1 MADWELRTRAM
12 LTANDIAERARHAPA
27 LPLRNMQ
34 SLPGEQ
40 QYQPPEA
47 ERERPHGQMYGLP
60 RGMEHQPRL
69 ALEDLEREVQLMMER
84 RAQVQAWI
92 IDVQRILDQA
102 TQQLQQRRDAYPGEG
117 ESAAMPQEPAVALER
132 PPQGRQDAPV
142 RQGRQRRRQRAVLQ
156 VQPTVAQDAD
166 RVMQTR
172 GAAEDDELDLAGRN
186 GRIVRPPL
194 QQQEE
199 DEEDDEAGVRRWRMR
214 EVSGRALAFR

>member
-12 LTANDIAERARHAPA
+12 LTANDVAERARHAPA
-27 LPLRNMQ
+27 LPLRRMQ

-40 QYQPPEA
+40 QYQPPVA
-47 ERERPHGQMYGLP
+47 ERERSHGQMYGLP
-60 RGMEHQPRL
+60 RGMEHQLRL

-84 RAQVQAWI
+84 RAQVHAWI

-102 TQQLQQRRDAYPGEG
+102 TQLQQRCDASPGEG
-117 ESAAMPQEPAVALER
+117 GSAAMPQEPAVALEQ

-142 RQGRQRRRQRAVLQ
+142 RQRRRRQRQRAVLQ
-156 VQPTVAQDAD
+156 AQPTVAQDAD